1 MNVNK
6 YKFILPNV
14 SGSTGFNINLPISQ
28 ISDLAGQEDTINSK
42 FVAVEVENAINEIF
56 DYEKVKFL
64 PKNATDDSIT
74 KGILYKL
81 NFLDDEGDAY
91 TPNTYWS
98 QLDMTFDDFKFRKNG
113 FVKSFLRLDF
123 YDTDVNSTQRLLFF
137 VTIFPKFNLND
148 LLGSGAV
155 PHPNNYDVT
164 FRLGNTLLDRS
175 ADGEGFGLYHF
186 KDEVIPTVPKALY
199 MRATF
204 ANAKT
209 GKTTR
214 FMSNNDPNISIDNLV
229 RTTNGSNSKNNLH
242 TRYLLK
248 RDPEGYYYTI
258 DGEYSDNV
266 TNTSDSY
273 TINLYEIS
281 AS

>member
-6 YKFILPNV
+6 YRLMVPNL
-14 SGSTGFNINLPISQ
+14 TGTTGIKLNVPVSQ
-28 ISDLAGQEDTINSK
+28 ISDLAGQEDTINRD
-42 FVAVEVENAINEIF
+42 FVAVEVENAINPIF

-64 PKNATDDSIT
+64 PKNISDDKIT
-74 KGILYKL
+74 KGLLYKL
-81 NFLDDEGDAY
+81 NFLGDDGAY
-91 TPNTYWS
+91 VPNSYWS
-98 QLDMTFDDFKFRKNG
+98 NLDMTFDDFKFRKNG
-113 FVKSFLRLDF
+113 FIKSFLRLDF
-123 YDTDVNSTQRLLFF
+123 YDTDINSTQRLLFF

-155 PHPNNYDVT
+155 PHPSNYDVT
-164 FRLGNTLLDRS
+164 FRLGNTLLDRR

-214 FMSNNDPNISIDNLV
+214 FMSSNDPNISIDNLV
-229 RTTNGSNSKNNLH
+229 KTTNGTNVVNNLH

-258 DGEYSDNV
+258 DDEYSNNVSNVSDN
-266 TNTSDSY
+266 Y

-281 AS
+281 TS

>member
-1 MNVNK
+1 MVPNLTGTTGIKLNV
-6 YKFILPNV
+6 PV
-14 SGSTGFNINLPISQ
+14 SQ
-28 ISDLAGQEDTINSK
+28 ISDLAGQEDTINRD
-42 FVAVEVENAINEIF
+42 FVAVEVENAINPIF

-64 PKNATDDSIT
+64 PKNISDDKIT
-74 KGILYKL
+74 KGLLYKL
-81 NFLDDEGDAY
+81 NFLGDNGAY
-91 TPNTYWS
+91 VPNSYWS
-98 QLDMTFDDFKFRKNG
+98 NLDMTFDDFKFRKNG
-113 FVKSFLRLDF
+113 FIKSFLRLDF
-123 YDTDVNSTQRLLFF
+123 YDTDINSTQRLLFF

-155 PHPNNYDVT
+155 PHPSNYDVT
-164 FRLGNTLLDRS
+164 FRLGNTLLDRR

-214 FMSNNDPNISIDNLV
+214 FMSSNDPNISIDNLV
-229 RTTNGSNSKNNLH
+229 KTTNGTNVVNNLH

-258 DGEYSDNV
+258 DDEYSNNVSNVSDN
-266 TNTSDSY
+266 Y

-281 AS
+281 TS